1 MDTIALL
8 SQKGGSGKTTL
19 AVHLAGY
26 GKMQGKRVALIDLDP
41 QGSASSWNVSRG
53 DKLDG
58 VQGEA
63 GKLPELLS
71 QAEGAGVALS
81 IVDTAPHSNRDAALV
96 AHSAGLVLMPCR
108 PARFDLEAIMVSVEI
123 ARLAGVKGVVVL
135 TMAPR
140 GKLVEEARSVLEGQG
155 VQVCKT
161 IVMQR
166 VAYSHAVID
175 GSCVHEYEP
184 EGKAAREIAAL
195 YNELFCK
202 HVIQRRNGYAR

>member
-1 MDTIALL
+1 
-8 SQKGGSGKTTL
+8 
-19 AVHLAGY
+19 
-26 GKMQGKRVALIDLDP
+26 
-41 QGSASSWNVSRG
+41 
-53 DKLDG
+53 
-58 VQGEA
+58 
-63 GKLPELLS
+63 
-71 QAEGAGVALS
+71 
-81 IVDTAPHSNRDAALV
+81 
-96 AHSAGLVLMPCR
+96 
-108 PARFDLEAIMVSVEI
+108 
-123 ARLAGVKGVVVL
+123 
-135 TMAPR
+135 MAPR